1 MRRCTKRILGQ
12 DGAGRVWERGWA
24 LKDVGKDEATLEY
37 AKRMNRVLDY
47 IAANLHEELTLD
59 QLAQVAGSSK
69 FHFQRQFAAYA
80 GVTVAK
86 LVRLMRFK
94 RASYQLAFN
103 PAYRIIDVAL
113 DAGFSSPE
121 AFTRAF
127 KSTYGQ
133 TPTEFRADPQWSSWI
148 RQHAHPQ
155 PSGNEPM
162 NVSISNFQ
170 ETKVAVLEHHGSPQ
184 SLNASV
190 ARFIE
195 WRRESG
201 LSPVASSGTYGVP
214 YADPEQ
220 CEPERWH
227 FDICGAV
234 AAEVPKNPQGVIT
247 KTIPGGR
254 CAVVEHR
261 GSTDAIGATVKR
273 LYAEWLPSS
282 GEQLRDFPCF
292 FEYVERMPAVSEH
305 EQRTLVRL
313 PLR

>member
-1 MRRCTKRILGQ
+1 MGTKRILGQ
-12 DGAGRVWERGWA
+12 DATGWVWESHSA
-24 LKDVGKDEATLEY
+24 LKDTGSDSATLDY
-37 AKRMNRVLDY
+37 AKRMNRVLDF
-47 IAANLHEELTLD
+47 IAAHLQEELTMD

-69 FHFQRQFAAYA
+69 FHFQRQFAAYT
-80 GVTVAK
+80 GVTVGK

-127 KSTYGQ
+127 KSIYGQ
-133 TPTEFRADPQWSSWI
+133 TPSEFRAEPQWNSWI

-155 PSGNEPM
+155 PLGNELM
-162 NVSISNFQ
+162 NVTITNFE

-201 LSPVASSGTYGVP
+201 LSPVASSGTFGVP
-214 YADPEQ
+214 YSDPEQ
-220 CEPERWH
+220 GSPEQWH

-234 AAEVPKNPQGVIT
+234 TKDVPDNPQGVVT

-254 CAVVEHR
+254 CATVEHR
-261 GSTDAIGATVKR
+261 GSTDAIGATVRR

-292 FEYVERMPAVSEH
+292 FEYVERMPAVAEH